1 MKLSTSQLRKII
13 KEELKKHLD
22 EIAGDLAKTYPE
34 DVLKKAGLVAKT
46 KRPKKE
52 ITPFLPGEL
61 DLDIVG
67 DVEKEFGVPKEKAT
81 SIVQKVLD
89 LLREKGISFGE

>member
-22 EIAGDLAKTYPE
+22 EIAGDLGTTYPE
-34 DVLKKAGLVAKT
+34 DTLKRAGLVAKT
-46 KRPKKE
+46 EKPKKE
-52 ITPFLPGEL
+52 ITPFRPDEL
-61 DLDIVG
+61 SLEIVG

-89 LLREKGISFGE
+89 LLRSNGVSLGE